1 MHLEFSFWTYKFHQ
15 ISSVGFR
22 NDKTSIHI
30 FMVDCHSQARKEHTE
45 PSCLEQVFQ
54 LHPQSEQVL
63 YLEKDIGNKFLESM
77 YKSSLR
83 CKRKCLR
90 TFVCKKYAG
99 LNMCANMCV
108 RLCLYKLAPLQYIV
122 AVNNLYLSKCYRK
135 SSSASSTFEKFLPTK
150 HDQSDLVAVQGHQ
163 C

>member
-1 MHLEFSFWTYKFHQ
+1 
-15 ISSVGFR
+15 
-22 NDKTSIHI
+22 
-30 FMVDCHSQARKEHTE
+30 MVDYHSQARKEHTE

-83 CKRKCLR
+83 C
-90 TFVCKKYAG
+90 TFVCNKYAG

-108 RLCLYKLAPLQYIV
+108 CV
-122 AVNNLYLSKCYRK
+122 SV
-135 SSSASSTFEKFLPTK
+135 F
-150 HDQSDLVAVQGHQ
+150 V
-163 C
+163 